1 MNERSHTTNN
11 HRQGASKL
19 SRRGFL
25 KLAAV
30 GAGLSGCMPVNG
42 KMARL
47 LEASVRPPE
56 EALPGEASWYA
67 STCRQCP
74 AGCGIV
80 VRTINGRAKKIEGN
94 PAHPLNQGKLC
105 SRGQAGLQVLY
116 NPDRLKNAVRQSGGR
131 GTRQFEPIQWEAA
144 LDLLEEKLKEVS
156 PERVAFLGGS
166 MPDHLYLLVSR
177 FLEALGAPA
186 PFQFDMHSAF
196 DGRTTAIKV
205 SEELF
210 GTKTLPF
217 YDIANADVVFSFGA
231 NFLET
236 WQSPV
241 AYSRGYGVFRQ
252 GEPGRRGFMVH
263 FEPRLSAT
271 AASADE
277 WVPIRPGS
285 EGLVALALGR
295 VIVERRL
302 GHVGAFT
309 EEESRLY
316 QGLDVEHL
324 SRESDVSVE
333 ALERLALILANGDR
347 PVAIPG
353 GAPAGHTNGHSNYL
367 AIQALN
373 LILRR
378 LGQRGGVF
386 LSQPTPV
393 ETMPAAPASSSFAA
407 VQDLIRRMYA
417 GQVDVLFV
425 SGSNPV
431 FELPEASGFR
441 ASLERVPFVV
451 SFSPFV
457 DETAAQ
463 ADLILPDHTYLES
476 WGYQVPSP
484 GADRTVVSNQQPVVR
499 PLSDTRPTAEIIL
512 SLAASMGGEVA
523 GALPWRSLSLFL
535 EDASGM
541 LFNSSL
547 SAYRASSAGSFW
559 VAWRQHGGWWADRV
573 LQLEPEPVGFPS
585 GPLPVAPPTFEGAEE
600 SFPFYLY
607 PYPNLALS
615 DGRGANLPWLQ
626 EVPDPMTTARWSS
639 WIEINPQTAAS
650 MGVEDNQ
657 VVRVVSPHGE
667 IEAIVVVYPGIRP
680 DVIAVPVGQ
689 GHSDFGRY
697 ARERG
702 ANPLTLLAPLVDP
715 ESGGLSWGA
724 TRVRMEPTGR
734 KVTLARLESLDGK
747 GRETIR

>member
-1 MNERSHTTNN
+1 MSEGLRTTNN
-11 HRQGASKL
+11 NHKGAQKL

-30 GAGLSGCMPVNG
+30 GAGLSGCIPVND
-42 KMARL
+42 KMARW
-47 LEASVRPPE
+47 LEAPVRPPE
-56 EALPGEASWYA
+56 EALPGEATWYA

-80 VRTINGRAKKIEGN
+80 VRTINGRAKKIDGN

-131 GTRQFEPIQWEAA
+131 GTHQFEPIQWEAA
-144 LDLLEEKLKEVS
+144 LDQVAEKLKGIN
-156 PERVAFLGGS
+156 PERVAFLGGL

-186 PFQFDMHSAF
+186 PFQFDMHSAY

-210 GTKTLPF
+210 GTTTLPF

-241 AYSRGYGVFRQ
+241 AYSRGYGEFRQ

-295 VIVERRL
+295 MIVERRL

-316 QGLDVEHL
+316 QGLDVERL
-324 SRESDVSVE
+324 SRESDVPVE
-333 ALERLALILANGDR
+333 TLERLAHILANGNR

-353 GAPAGHTNGHSNYL
+353 GAPAGHTNGHSAYL
-367 AIQALN
+367 AVQALN

-393 ETMPAAPASSSFAA
+393 ETLPAALASSSFAA
-407 VQDLIRRMYA
+407 VQDLIRRMYD

-425 SGSNPV
+425 YGTNPV

-484 GADRTVVSNQQPVVR
+484 SADRPVVSNQQPVVR
-499 PLSDTRPTAEIIL
+499 PLSDTRSTAEIIL
-512 SLAASMGGEVA
+512 ALAAQLGGEVA
-523 GALPWRSLSLFL
+523 DALPWRGFSLFL

-541 LFNSSL
+541 LFGSSL
-547 SAYRASSAGSFW
+547 SAYRASTAGSFW
-559 VAWRQHGGWWADRV
+559 AAWRQHGGWWADRV
-573 LQLEPEPVGFPS
+573 LQLEPEPVGFRV
-585 GPLPVAPPTFEGAEE
+585 GPLPVTPPSFE
-600 SFPFYLY
+600 
-607 PYPNLALS
+607 
-615 DGRGANLPWLQ
+615 
-626 EVPDPMTTARWSS
+626 
-639 WIEINPQTAAS
+639 
-650 MGVEDNQ
+650 
-657 VVRVVSPHGE
+657 
-667 IEAIVVVYPGIRP
+667 
-680 DVIAVPVGQ
+680 
-689 GHSDFGRY
+689 
-697 ARERG
+697 ERKK
-702 ANPLTLLAPLVDP
+702 AF
-715 ESGGLSWGA
+715 
-724 TRVRMEPTGR
+724 RFICIPTP
-734 KVTLARLESLDGK
+734 TWP
-747 GRETIR
+747 